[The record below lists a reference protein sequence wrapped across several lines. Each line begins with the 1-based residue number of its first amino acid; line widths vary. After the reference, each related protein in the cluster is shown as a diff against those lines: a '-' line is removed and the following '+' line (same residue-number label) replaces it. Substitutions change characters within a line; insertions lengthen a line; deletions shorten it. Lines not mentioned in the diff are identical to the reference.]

1 MADAIDWVS
10 AKLPLASDR
19 PINGGCV
26 VCLDADDRV
35 VWTSERRISIEGS
48 YSTTV
53 QVRGGFGELEIS
65 GNLAKFLQGHNVF
78 GPASLLPLVVRAMQV
93 IVPQLGIEPSTDDRA
108 DWSAGGYTLSR
119 VDVARMLDFGTP
131 ERVRKALD
139 VLHESARTKYQPASR
154 VKSGTVYIGQHS
166 RRVSMKFY
174 DKLGEMGVK
183 GVHGLCAKL
192 APKWHRPL
200 RDHAAGK
207 LRAELTM
214 RSNEL
219 RDRGLHRASRWS
231 ASVATTLLDE
241 RMSAL
246 ELNDTITLA
255 DDLVQGL
262 PGRLVSV
269 YEAWRAGRDLRA
281 LYSKNTFYKYRRQLL
296 GFGVDIARVQ
306 PRLVIAENQYPLGVS
321 LRELLAG
328 PGVDVPE
335 WARGTD
341 LLAS

>member
-10 AKLPLASDR
+10 ATLPLTCDR
-19 PINGGCV
+19 PINGGFV
-26 VCLDADDRV
+26 VCLDADDRQE
-35 VWTSERRISIEGS
+35 WTSTRRISVEGS
-48 YSTTV
+48 YSTTM
-53 QVRGGFGELEIS
+53 QVRGGFGQLEIS
-65 GNLAKFLQGHNVF
+65 GNPAKFLQGHNAF
-78 GPASLLPLVVRAMQV
+78 GPGSLLPLVARAMEV
-93 IVPQLGIEPSTDDRA
+93 IAGQLGIEPSDADRA
-108 DWSAGGYTLSR
+108 DWRGGAYTLSR
-119 VDVARMLDFGTP
+119 VDVARMLDLGTP

-139 VLHESARTKYQPASR
+139 VLHEVAKTKYQPASR
-154 VKSGTVYIGQHS
+154 VKSGTVYIGQKS

-174 DKLGEMGVK
+174 DKLGEMGAK
-183 GVHGLCAKL
+183 GGHGLCAKL
-192 APKWHRPL
+192 APEWHQPL
-200 RDHAAGK
+200 LDHASGK

-231 ASVATTLLDE
+231 ASVASGLLDE

-255 DDLVQGL
+255 DDFVAEL

-281 LYSKNTFYKYRRQLL
+281 LYSKNTFYKYKREL
-296 GFGVDIARVQ
+296 GAYGIDISRVQ
-306 PRLVIAENQYPLGVS
+306 PRLVVRENQYPLGVS
-321 LRELLAG
+321 LRELLSG
-328 PGVDVPE
+328 PGIDVPK